1 MSAGDAP
8 VRGDNGSPRA
18 PKAPAHRSSATE
30 VFIATLRS
38 LRPDPVLRARL
49 DRLERDLARRP
60 AGRPRHA

>member
-1 MSAGDAP
+1 MSAGDVP
-8 VRGDNGSPRA
+8 VHSRNGHDGTHRA
-18 PKAPAHRSSATE
+18 PSHRSSATD

>member
-1 MSAGDAP
+1 MPAADVP
-8 VRGDNGSPRA
+8 VHGDNGSARA
-18 PKAPAHRSSATE
+18 PKGPAHRSTATD

-49 DRLERDLARRP
+49 DRLERDLGRRP